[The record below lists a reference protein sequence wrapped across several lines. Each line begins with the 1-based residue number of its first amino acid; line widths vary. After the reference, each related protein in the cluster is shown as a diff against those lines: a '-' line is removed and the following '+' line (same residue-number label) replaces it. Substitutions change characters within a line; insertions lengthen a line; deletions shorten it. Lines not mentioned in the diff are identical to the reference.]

1 MDDLLNLQEL
11 KKEESIF
18 DSLQKNA
25 LETIRELSGQLW
37 TDHAPHDPGITTLD
51 ILNYALSELD
61 YQMSFPLEQY
71 LTGPDNR
78 FNPEDYSLFSP
89 ERVSGTAPVT
99 PKDYRDHFLDQ
110 LDNTDY
116 LMNLSDLQ
124 IHPYRSN
131 DQICHG
137 WFDLFIE
144 LSSFISEDQHKQEEK
159 KIKEKIEELY
169 HANRNLGEA
178 LHAIHFVRRKPLLL
192 IGNIDID
199 GSISPEKTL
208 IAIYTEAI
216 QLFAPGSHYT
226 GSALPIYKLFKGIKQ
241 IQGVLS
247 IHSLEFQGFEEG
259 EYAYTLALSS
269 PEQIKIRL
277 YQNQRAVEI
286 NATKV
291 LNRLHSRNNIN
302 HAIREQ
308 KKQAK
313 SILMDSRH
321 IHLNDYSVTNDFPIC
336 YKDSFTDS
344 FKAYLSIF
352 DHLFSEGHKEMN
364 HLKDWMALNMGTPG
378 SASME
383 QNKDLLLDT
392 LDKIYGENSN
402 QPFLRYSHKEI
413 NRQRRVRFLRQLP
426 ELIRD
431 RYLGCNLFDADSL
444 SGLERYLYSILGW
457 EDAEEQIF
465 ILENILLYSPEA
477 TDHPV
482 PSREFTLTAILSQTE
497 RTRQRPDF
505 QLRLEEFLREKI
517 PAHLRFTVHWLP
529 PKELALFVKDY
540 KAWRKAWAD
549 KDDKEIDRT
558 REILKNNLIRINIEL

>member
-1 MDDLLNLQEL
+1 M
-11 KKEESIF
+11 
-18 DSLQKNA
+18 
-25 LETIRELSGQLW
+25 
-37 TDHAPHDPGITTLD
+37 
-51 ILNYALSELD
+51 
-61 YQMSFPLEQY
+61 
-71 LTGPDNR
+71 
-78 FNPEDYSLFSP
+78 
-89 ERVSGTAPVT
+89 
-99 PKDYRDHFLDQ
+99 
-110 LDNTDY
+110 
-116 LMNLSDLQ
+116 
-124 IHPYRSN
+124 
-131 DQICHG
+131 
-137 WFDLFIE
+137 
-144 LSSFISEDQHKQEEK
+144 
-159 KIKEKIEELY
+159 
-169 HANRNLGEA
+169 
-178 LHAIHFVRRKPLLL
+178 
-192 IGNIDID
+192 
-199 GSISPEKTL
+199 

-277 YQNQRAVEI
+277 YQNQQAVEI

-431 RYLGCNLFDADSL
+431 RYLGYSTQTPFPDWKDISIPYSDGKMRKSKFSFWKTYSCIHRRRLIIQSPPGNL
-444 SGLERYLYSILGW
+444 
-457 EDAEEQIF
+457 
-465 ILENILLYSPEA
+465 P
-477 TDHPV
+477 
-482 PSREFTLTAILSQTE
+482 
-497 RTRQRPDF
+497 
-505 QLRLEEFLREKI
+505 
-517 PAHLRFTVHWLP
+517 
-529 PKELALFVKDY
+529 
-540 KAWRKAWAD
+540 
-549 KDDKEIDRT
+549 
-558 REILKNNLIRINIEL
+558 